1 MSICLKEELVSHLFQ
16 RMPLHPGGMRSYLGL
31 GVHECSLMTSKLCLR
46 HRTLVKRER
55 DEVTNGGLPLAAL
68 WCILKERHAH
78 FFENTVALPNSNV

>member
-1 MSICLKEELVSHLFQ
+1 
-16 RMPLHPGGMRSYLGL
+16 
-31 GVHECSLMTSKLCLR
+31 MTSKLCLR

-78 FFENTVALPNSNV
+78 FFENTVALPNSNVSL